1 MKYTVRDR
9 EAGNVLDRFNTLEE
23 AREALKSYEEEDKDG
38 GIYKDDFYEIY
49 DTELEEIVE

>member
-38 GIYKDDFYEIY
+38 GIYTDDFYEIY